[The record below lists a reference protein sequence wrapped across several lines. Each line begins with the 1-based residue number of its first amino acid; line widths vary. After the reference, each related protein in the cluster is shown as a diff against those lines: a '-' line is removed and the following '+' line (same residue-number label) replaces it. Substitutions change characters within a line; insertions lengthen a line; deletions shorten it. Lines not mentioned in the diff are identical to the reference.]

1 MGSCDLP
8 FTAVAPA
15 GFSRDRR
22 AASSANTLPKL
33 LVLPGSHRRRTRRL
47 QSVRLHTVSAS
58 GSFTRRLN
66 ASDSWGMR
74 TGRKGGDRISIES
87 DRRRPAGGERREVG
101 QGGGTHG

>member
-1 MGSCDLP
+1 VDSCHLP
-8 FTAVAPA
+8 FTIFTPA
-15 GFSRDRR
+15 GFPVTGGPPPRPARSQR
-22 AASSANTLPKL
+22 L
-33 LVLPGSHRRRTRRL
+33 LVLSGSHRRRTRRI
-47 QSVRLHTVSAS
+47 QSVRLHTVFAS